1 LQQLIDKALSAFESP
16 EIKAGLNAV
25 VGLLARSRHFEAMKS
40 LRSLYV
46 LEQIEMF
53 PSGELAASQAA

>member
-1 LQQLIDKALSAFESP
+1 L
-16 EIKAGLNAV
+16 V
-25 VGLLARSRHFEAMKS
+25 TRSRHFEAMKS

-46 LEQIEMF
+46 LEQLEMF